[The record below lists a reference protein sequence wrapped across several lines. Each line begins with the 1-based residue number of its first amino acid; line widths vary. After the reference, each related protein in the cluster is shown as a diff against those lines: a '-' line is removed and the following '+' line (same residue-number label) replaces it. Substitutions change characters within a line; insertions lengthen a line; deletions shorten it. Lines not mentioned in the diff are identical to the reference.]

1 MSDATETTSRPH
13 CAFLLLWGVPV
24 LLLAD
29 TLVAAAD
36 GWRFTGTLERVFGAM
51 LACWV
56 LASLPWFFLA
66 VVREWLGSL
75 WREFT
80 LLLAVVVIGWTA
92 LECVAHVLEA
102 SLRPDKPFH
111 TRGPNLH
118 NTVHPDPAYLPGIEG
133 DSHFTTGPDGLRAAA
148 PPVGGQSIRIITVGG
163 STTECVYLDDTETWP
178 ARLAAHLREPEKVW
192 VGNAGISGFDL
203 KDHLQFVDH
212 SPALEGAAALVVQ
225 PGIND
230 LWRYLAKEVET
241 MDYGRFEQHL
251 DAPSEPAP
259 IAVAPYRPLW
269 TRSRVIQLYH
279 TLRQKT
285 PPPEQQEGIGGREYQ
300 IRRDKRAAAEKTNEL
315 PSLAEGL
322 ALYRSRLEGLIAACQ
337 RRGVPVLFTTQ
348 PIVWRADLSAEA
360 EARCWFGWLP
370 DGRYLTLA
378 ALREAMDQYNEALK
392 QTCATQG
399 VPCVDLSP
407 LNGSE
412 AYFYDDCHFTEAGAE
427 AVAQLAGPVLRN
439 VIAQN

>member
-1 MSDATETTSRPH
+1 MSEAIDTNRRTRL
-13 CAFLLLWGVPV
+13 AFLLLWGAPA

-29 TLVAAAD
+29 TLVAAAT
-36 GWRFTGTLERVFGAM
+36 GWRPVGTIEITLLALLVLWFTSCGL
-51 LACWV
+51 
-56 LASLPWFFLA
+56 
-66 VVREWLGSL
+66 WLVPGLRNRLGGL
-75 WREFT
+75 WREFS
-80 LLLAVVVIGWTA
+80 LLLAVVVLGWTA
-92 LECVAHVLEA
+92 LECAAHVLET

-118 NTVHPDPAYLPGIEG
+118 NTFHPDPAYLQGIEG
-133 DSHFTTGPDGLRAAA
+133 DSHFTTGTDGLRAAA
-148 PPVGGQSIRIITVGG
+148 PPVAAQSIRIITVGG
-163 STTECVYLDDTETWP
+163 STTECVYLDDTETWS
-178 ARLAAHLREPEKVW
+178 ARLAEYLGEPKKVR

-203 KDHLQFVDH
+203 NDHLQFVE
-212 SPALEGAAALVVQ
+212 SSLALEGTAALVVQ

-230 LWRYLAKEVET
+230 LWRFLAKEVET
-241 MDYGRFEQHL
+241 MDYGRFEEHV

-300 IRRDKRAAAEKTNEL
+300 IRRDKRAAAEKTGEL
-315 PSLAEGL
+315 PPLAEGL
-322 ALYRSRLEGLIAACQ
+322 ALYSSRIEGLIAACQ

-348 PIVWRADLSAEA
+348 PVVWRADLSVEA

-378 ALREAMDQYNEALK
+378 ALREAMDQYNETLK
-392 QTCATQG
+392 RVCAERG

-427 AVAQLAGPVLRN
+427 AVARLVGPVLQK
-439 VIAQN
+439 VLTQE